1 MKQIVLLN
9 LSPRGKAASS
19 LKFLDTIKDFI
30 EAQNNNQKIDTYS
43 YRFVMNNE
51 NKCHELFAQLASCD
65 DCVIAFPLYVDT
77 APAIAQHFME
87 NYYQYFMENKP
98 NKPHNLY
105 TIVNCGFPEPEQN
118 HVALEI
124 INHFAKRTLFTN
136 VYRLGIGMGTLL
148 GDQSIDSK
156 LCKNISEEFHFI
168 AKSISQ
174 SILYCEAREN
184 TYVSANF
191 GPLNRWKNK
200 IYTFMGS
207 GKFKSRAK
215 ENKVSDRLYDQPYK
229 KYEENNY
236 E

>member
-1 MKQIVLLN
+1 MKQVVMLN

-19 LKFLDTIKDFI
+19 LKFLDSIKGFL
-30 EAQNNNQKIDTYS
+30 EQQNTSHKIDTYS
-43 YRFVMNNE
+43 YGLVMNNE
-51 NKCHELFAQLASCD
+51 NKRNGLFAQLASCD

-77 APAIAQHFME
+77 VPAVAQHFIE
-87 NYYQYFMENKP
+87 SYYQYFMKNKP
-98 NKPHNLY
+98 SKPHNLY

-124 INHFAKRTLFTN
+124 INNFAKRTLFTN

-184 TYVSANF
+184 NYTSANF

-200 IYTFMGS
+200 VYTFMGS
-207 GKFKSRAK
+207 GEFKRRAK
-215 ENKVSDRLYDQPYK
+215 VNKVSDRLYDRPYK
-229 KYEENNY
+229 K
-236 E
+236 